1 MSIQC
6 AFILLRLHRLYGG
19 LSEALSISFLS
30 QVGTNLHMALD
41 VSLNGSE
48 DGVGG
53 HHGIVSALAV
63 GSAPNMLN
71 DQPTQSLEV
80 SALGTFSNEVGL
92 YITEPEWLCNMKERG
107 LSYPWA
113 KFGTDASI
121 PGETVCLASWRIP
134 EGQGIVQVRCN
145 QWYILTH

>member
-1 MSIQC
+1 MQPWLEHEIAWQETKDFPRQALC
-6 AFILLRLHRLYGG
+6 CRDVPVRLIDAWDG
-19 LSEALSISFLS
+19 S
-30 QVGTNLHMALD
+30 VGTNLHMALD

-121 PGETVCLASWRIP
+121 PGETLAHP
-134 EGQGIVQVRCN
+134 
-145 QWYILTH
+145 

>member
-1 MSIQC
+1 
-6 AFILLRLHRLYGG
+6 
-19 LSEALSISFLS
+19 
-30 QVGTNLHMALD
+30 MALD